1 MRAQEKFPFF
11 GEVNTEDINVRSDS
25 TTTSLGVF
33 SLKKGQQV
41 EVFSE
46 FFEWYKIYIPE
57 YVSVYV
63 SSGYAECIKYK
74 EDPESAV
81 KSCLSAR
88 ITADRINIR
97 SSPDKSGVILGSANK
112 NEIVDVKGEK
122 DGWYIIAPVR
132 NTFGWVHKKFI
143 TKLPLSQAKAENF
156 KTALTPEAVS
166 DEVVVSGVVNSYGMV
181 LGRKATHKLV
191 TSKGEIFLL
200 KGSKSTLN
208 ALKGKQVKIKA
219 KKMDIKG
226 TRYPVLSVLVIE
238 VDS

>member
-1 MRAQEKFPFF
+1 MIRKYIITFFILFASAGVLRAQEKFPFF

-74 EDPESAV
+74 EDPEIAV

-97 SSPDKSGVILGSANK
+97 SSPDKSGAILGSANK
-112 NEIVDVKGEK
+112 N
-122 DGWYIIAPVR
+122 
-132 NTFGWVHKKFI
+132 TF
-143 TKLPLSQAKAENF
+143 
-156 KTALTPEAVS
+156 VS
-166 DEVVVSGVVNSYGMV
+166 
-181 LGRKATHKLV
+181 
-191 TSKGEIFLL
+191 
-200 KGSKSTLN
+200 
-208 ALKGKQVKIKA
+208 
-219 KKMDIKG
+219 
-226 TRYPVLSVLVIE
+226 
-238 VDS
+238 